1 MRQQL
6 MIVME
11 VPPIMTPLQV
21 QVTPRNLPHT
31 SRTLMARNLQV
42 SQLNSSQLFSKNVN
56 FRLLIE
62 LT

>member
-6 MIVME
+6 LIVME

-21 QVTPRNLPHT
+21 LVTPQNLPHT